1 METRMLCLE
10 DVAIGYAGEKGGE
23 RVVASGISESLC
35 RGEMA
40 CLIGSN
46 GVGKSTLLRSI
57 CGLQPLLA
65 GRVMV
70 DGSDVALLS
79 RRQRAGHVSIVL
91 TSVDRDLS
99 LSAAEVVALGRS
111 PYTDFWGTLSAS
123 DRQIV
128 EASMA
133 SVGIANL
140 AQRRM
145 SSLSDGERQKVMI
158 AKALA
163 QQTPLILLDEPTA
176 FLDFGSRVEIL
187 MLLRRLSRDEGKTI
201 LLSSHDLQMCL
212 WLSDKIWLLGDDG
225 RLTAGAPHDLAASG
239 AIGQLVS
246 HEGIAFDADT
256 LSIHLT

>member
-1 METRMLCLE
+1 MLCLE
-10 DVAIGYAGEKGGE
+10 DVAIGYAGEKGCE
-23 RVVASGISESLC
+23 RVVARGISESLC

-128 EASMA
+128 EASMGMQA
-133 SVGIANL
+133 RMPRCRHIVYSLKGTSGNFSLLFSFFSTKIRQN
-140 AQRRM
+140 QQFSKGFGPRRTRM
-145 SSLSDGERQKVMI
+145 SKFYT
-158 AKALA
+158 AL
-163 QQTPLILLDEPTA
+163 
-176 FLDFGSRVEIL
+176 
-187 MLLRRLSRDEGKTI
+187 
-201 LLSSHDLQMCL
+201 CL
-212 WLSDKIWLLGDDG
+212 KI
-225 RLTAGAPHDLAASG
+225 
-239 AIGQLVS
+239 
-246 HEGIAFDADT
+246 
-256 LSIHLT
+256 